1 MVLVAAAVAIV
12 AVPAFVYYGHRR
24 KKDWETSGPFHSN
37 GGVSPI
43 IADSQEIINSNGQF
57 IGALVQSIE
66 VPSRVLHGLCHA
78 RAFIEPIVV
87 IRVGTSV
94 RCISLPPFATA
105 GSEPSLSGVGAS
117 SVIPI
122 NQTVTLPLPE
132 SAYTNINPYQNP
144 QKVEIFIYGR
154 PVAGQGRSRRPHRHG
169 RHSKRQPLLAKG
181 SVDYFSGFPSTV
193 FGVRMADQKGRMV
206 GKITLQ
212 LERYA
217 PGGTGPA
224 GYAPGGQQHVELPRG
239 MATGGVNGVGQKM
252 ALDGIGGKGAT
263 GGGKKKSEV
272 PVVVCFAGDGYGE
285 ASIAVP
291 QSAENSM
298 RQ

>member
-1 MVLVAAAVAIV
+1 MVLIAAAVALV
-12 AVPAFVYYGHRR
+12 AVPAVVVYYDHRR

-57 IGALVQSIE
+57 IGAMVQSIE
-66 VPSRVLHGLCHA
+66 VPTRFLHGLCHA

-94 RCISLPPFATA
+94 RCVSLNPFASA
-105 GSEPSLSGVGAS
+105 VSEPYLPGVGAS

-122 NQTVTLPLPE
+122 NQTVTLPLPG
-132 SAYTNINPYQNP
+132 SAYSNMNPYQNP

-154 PVAGQGRSRRPHRHG
+154 PVAGQERSRRRHRHC

-193 FGVRMADQKGRMV
+193 FGVRMVDHKGRMV
-206 GKITLQ
+206 GNITLQ
-212 LERYA
+212 LER
-217 PGGTGPA
+217 
-224 GYAPGGQQHVELPRG
+224 YAPGGQQHVELPRG

-291 QSAENSM
+291 QSAENS
-298 RQ
+298 RRY